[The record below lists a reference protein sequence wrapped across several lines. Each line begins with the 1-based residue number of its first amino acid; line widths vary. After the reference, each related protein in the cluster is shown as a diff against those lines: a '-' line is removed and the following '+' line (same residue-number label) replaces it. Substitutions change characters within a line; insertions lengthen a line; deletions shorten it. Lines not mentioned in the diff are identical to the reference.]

1 VTYRPSNSASKAV
14 ACFFVRFIRNGVPTS
29 DYYHAI
35 YLSERTAWD
44 LLEKISAKQ
53 QMDPRSIAR
62 VFHMKRNGMKIIVD
76 DDVVK
81 ALPEGQDMIVEIWE
95 TLGVDED
102 MSGMKSNATEVKLIF

>member
-1 VTYRPSNSASKAV
+1 
-14 ACFFVRFIRNGVPTS
+14 
-29 DYYHAI
+29 
-35 YLSERTAWD
+35 
-44 LLEKISAKQ
+44 
-53 QMDPRSIAR
+53 MDPRSIAR